1 MALPPFLAN
10 IIGWLRSGYPE
21 GVPEA
26 DYVPLLAILTRRL
39 SDAEVDQ
46 ITAELIAQGD
56 LPVDKTDIQVL
67 ITKITN
73 EMPRIP
79 TSIACVDIYSTA
91 ACRRSIRSPRGAARR
106 GRPRLRRGTPLAAAL
121 RARGA
126 RVLLC
131 TAEPEPTVGEVGDD
145 GAARALTDDAEVA
158 AWVALGIGAVV
169 AASATMFM
177 IIKSAGAVYLIYLGV
192 QAIRHR
198 HRIHAGAGS
207 GGEGGLKVTALH

>member
-67 ITKITN
+67 ITKTTN
-73 EMPRIP
+73 EMP
-79 TSIACVDIYSTA
+79 TDSDVDRV
-91 ACRRSIRSPRGAARR
+91 RRH
-106 GRPRLRRGTPLAAAL
+106 
-121 RARGA
+121 
-126 RVLLC
+126 LLDGGM
-131 TAEPEPTVGEVGDD
+131 PTVDP
-145 GAARALTDDAEVA
+145 
-158 AWVALGIGAVV
+158 
-169 AASATMFM
+169 
-177 IIKSAGAVYLIYLGV
+177 IKRPDPEA
-192 QAIRHR
+192 
-198 HRIHAGAGS
+198 
-207 GGEGGLKVTALH
+207 